1 MLPKELLSFSSGECI
16 NSYWFAGDNTIEGI
30 VLGTMLGIHV
40 FFIKYLFISEA
51 KNRKN
56 GFEGGGEAITIRNE
70 IIGVGI
76 SILWLTQVSN

>member
-1 MLPKELLSFSSGECI
+1 MLLKELLSFTSGECI
-16 NSYWFAGDNTIEGI
+16 NFYGFAGDNTIEGI

-56 GFEGGGEAITIRNE
+56 GIEGGGRRLQLEMRA
-70 IIGVGI
+70 
-76 SILWLTQVSN
+76 